1 MSNELPQLLI
11 TLGAIL
17 LGAPALRALAQR
29 VHVPHVSLLL
39 LAGVVVGPMGLDL
52 LPEARQQWY
61 PALAEIAL
69 AMVGFLLGGEFTWG
83 NLKQRGRSVLV
94 VSAMVSAVTFVGVA
108 AGLMLLGCSWPA
120 ALLLATAATA
130 TDPAAVDAVARES
143 GASGPTTSLLRGVVA
158 VDDVWGMLL
167 FGGVLGLLQA
177 YAPGGGEGHALGH
190 AVAELGGSLALGGV
204 LGLVMA
210 AVTGRITPGEPT
222 RLEGLGFVLLCCGLA
237 SALGLSY
244 LLSAVVMGTVVANL
258 ARHHETSFRELEAVE
273 APFLTIFFVLSGATA
288 SFGGGGSGI
297 AWWVAGYVVL
307 RTLSRAVGGALG
319 VRASAPGLPLHLG
332 LALLPQAGVA
342 LGMTLVAV
350 ERIPSLAETALPVV
364 VISTVCF
371 ETVGPLVT
379 RWVLARAGEL
389 SPTEGS

>member
-1 MSNELPQLLI
+1 MTNRAPQLLI
-11 TLGAIL
+11 TLGVIL
-17 LGAPALRALAQR
+17 LAAPPLRALGQR
-29 VHVPHVSLLL
+29 MHVPQVSLLL
-39 LAGVVVGPMGLDL
+39 LAGVLVGPMGLDL
-52 LPEARQQWY
+52 LPEAKERWY
-61 PALAEIAL
+61 PALAEVAL
-69 AMVGFLLGGEFTWG
+69 AMVGFLLGGEFTWS
-83 NLKQRGRSVLV
+83 NMRQRGRSVLV
-94 VSAMVSAVTFVGVA
+94 VSAMVSVVTFVGVA

-158 VDDVWGMLL
+158 VDDVWGILL

-177 YAPGGGEGHALGH
+177 SSPGAEQAHALGH
-190 AVAELGGSLALGGV
+190 AAVELGGSVLLGTV

-210 AVTGRITPGEPT
+210 AVTGRLTPGEPT
-222 RLEGLGFVLLCCGLA
+222 RLEATGFVLLCCGAA

-244 LLSAVVMGTVVANL
+244 LLSAVVMGAVVANL
-258 ARHHETSFRELEAVE
+258 ASHHEVSFRELEAVE

-288 SFGGGGSGI
+288 SFSGGSSDI
-297 AWWVAGYVVL
+297 LLWVAGYVVL
-307 RTLSRAVGGALG
+307 RTLSRAAGGALG
-319 VRASAPGLPLHLG
+319 VRASAPAVPTHLG
-332 LALLPQAGVA
+332 LGLLPQAGVA

-350 ERIPSLAETALPVV
+350 ERIPSLADTALPVV

-379 RWVLARAGEL
+379 RWVLMKAGDIA
-389 SPTEGS
+389 PPQG